1 MNTQELNGKTSI
13 LYCRASTLEQSC
25 KVQLEQLRKF
35 CNENGIKIIDEFQ
48 ENVSGAKEHREQL
61 EIILDSEPMADLLI
75 IREISRIS
83 REENYMAALEKV
95 RKLVEK
101 YSIYVLLDDYYI
113 EKGKVIDLAT
123 GITMMVK
130 LYGAAEEREK
140 IKDRTTAA
148 RDKYRQ
154 NPINVS
160 TGTKFIPFGLM
171 KADNPDFEK
180 GVNTKKIWVKNPD
193 EWTVVEKIFSLKCEG
208 YSLVKISQ
216 ITGVSLNIVQQTI
229 KNPKIRYYMPS
240 TVLDMCDKATE
251 LNNSN
256 PNPTKHINLYKN
268 KIFCRDTDLAMVHQ
282 CSKANGNQY
291 RAKKGE
297 SGTIKAAIIDDAVQK
312 TIITMMVFF
321 DLKKQ
326 ELAAG
331 NEEKIKR
338 YEEQVLGMMKT
349 YIEKSK
355 QEDDLGR
362 KFIKA
367 PNEVIEK
374 MITEQINTI
383 HTEKDK
389 IFWMVESMKAE
400 INRLRS
406 IDYSGVKFVLTDAN
420 FPDFIDKYIRRI
432 ECWHLKRNYHLIK
445 VFVQPEYIPSNF
457 YDYKMFEVMN
467 YKHYTI
473 EEKKNPD
480 AAQTVY
486 ENGFSWDCKV
496 LSIPYYTPEE
506 IAEMFGN
513 QN

>member
-1 MNTQELNGKTSI
+1 MNTQELNGKTTI
-13 LYCRASTLEQSC
+13 LYARASTKEQSC

-35 CNENGIKIIDEFQ
+35 CNENNIKIIDEFQ
-48 ENVSGAKEHREQL
+48 EKISGAKEHREQL
-61 EIILDSEPMADLLI
+61 EIILDSDSKADLLI

-83 REENYMAALEKV
+83 REEDYLAALEKV
-95 RKLVEK
+95 RKLVQK
-101 YSIYVLLDDYYI
+101 YSIYVLLDDYFI
-113 EKGKVIDLAT
+113 RKGEVIDLAT

-140 IKDRTTAA
+140 IKDRTSTA
-148 RDKYRQ
+148 RDKYRK
-154 NPINVS
+154 NPINVA

-193 EWTVVEKIFSLKCEG
+193 EWTIVENIFNLKCEG

-229 KNPKIRYYMPS
+229 KNPKIRYYIPT
-240 TVLDMCDKATE
+240 TVLEKCDKATE
-251 LNNSN
+251 QNNSN
-256 PNPTKHINLYKN
+256 PNPTKHTNLYKN
-268 KIFCRDTDLAMVHQ
+268 KIFCRDTDLAMIHQ
-282 CSKANGNQY
+282 CSVANGDQY

-297 SGTIKAAIIDDAVQK
+297 SGTIKTAIIDDAVER
-312 TIITMMVFF
+312 TIIGMMVFF

-326 ELAAG
+326 ELSAD
-331 NEEKIKR
+331 NEAKIKR
-338 YEEQVLGMMKT
+338 YESEVLGMMKT

-367 PNEVIEK
+367 PNETIEK

-383 HTEKDK
+383 HAEKDK

-406 IDYSGVKFVLTDAN
+406 IDYSDVKFKLTKEN
-420 FPDFIDKYIRRI
+420 FPDFVDKYIRRI
-432 ECWHLKRNYHLIK
+432 ECWHLKKNHHLIK
-445 VFVQPEYIPSNF
+445 VYVQPEYIPSNF

-480 AAQTVY
+480 AAQTVW
-486 ENGFSWDCKV
+486 ENGFSWDCKYFS
-496 LSIPYYTPEE
+496 LPYYPES
-506 IAEMFGN
+506 N
-513 QN
+513 